1 LEIIMQRIFD
11 SGHQQFRAGVVP
23 DGQCDMPAVLPAQP
37 LVFATARNLPVFR
50 GNIFKTTKRPLRW
63 QRRANA
69 TDGNLD
75 GSYTKWIGEEP
86 TMGK

>member
-1 LEIIMQRIFD
+1 LTQDTSNFELVLFLTASATCPRL
-11 SGHQQFRAGVVP
+11 
-23 DGQCDMPAVLPAQP
+23 LPAQP